1 MYASEQTKKWQKEHY
16 PDGGM
21 TLEALERDYWGI
33 VETGGS
39 GKVNFTAE
47 YGNDIDCT
55 NYWSGFPTSN
65 RGRSMNGQDLESE
78 KKKPEPEFG
87 TPQYYEE
94 RYECI
99 TTWSL
104 SVGDGRKRK
113 T

>member
-1 MYASEQTKKWQKEHY
+1 MNPPMVQEKQETEGEKDRKDQEKKEVMEEDETEEKMEE
-16 PDGGM
+16 G
-21 TLEALERDYWGI
+21 EA
-33 VETGGS
+33 
-39 GKVNFTAE
+39 
-47 YGNDIDCT
+47 
-55 NYWSGFPTSN
+55 
-65 RGRSMNGQDLESE
+65 SE